1 MEERKNEIMEGRKDG
16 REKERKEG
24 SKKDSMN
31 VSAVPVAPS
40 PPGDIS
46 VTHPA

>member
-1 MEERKNEIMEGRKDG
+1 M
-16 REKERKEG
+16 KERKEDG
-24 SKKDSMN
+24 KN
-31 VSAVPVAPS
+31 ECAVPVAPS